1 MQMYFSGNKN
11 ILNRVIIFSMSSSF
25 SGSSIVA
32 VICGIE
38 AILGSLSPLVSG
50 DAFNM
55 EDNNSFMYSQ
65 FYSSDIFFS
74 TRFCNFFFF
83 LLKNLYLRSPSFV
96 VI

>member
-11 ILNRVIIFSMSSSF
+11 ILNRVFIFSMSSSF
-25 SGSSIVA
+25 SGSLIVA

-65 FYSSDIFFS
+65 FYSSDIFSQSDFAI
-74 TRFCNFFFF
+74 FFFYVPH
-83 LLKNLYLRSPSFV
+83 LLL
-96 VI
+96 

>member
-1 MQMYFSGNKN
+1 
-11 ILNRVIIFSMSSSF
+11 MSSSF

-74 TRFCNFFFF
+74 NRFCNFFFVE
-83 LLKNLYLRSPSFV
+83 KFV
-96 VI
+96 FTFPIFCCDLSIICATIII